1 VQPQSVSATAL
12 TSVAFIVDPSGLSVG
27 LIRKRLCPCDAL
39 KTSASGAEP
48 QWRMPE
54 HQDNPGCPRGW
65 DIVPPPHSATSPPDR
80 LHSVTNPFLAQ
91 VQSAVSSQQAAG
103 SRQQAA
109 GSRQQAEQSRAEPE
123 PEPEPDDR
131 CSRRRLTPLRTSIGR
146 CEFPIICL
154 NSWYTGTLR
163 RM

>member
-1 VQPQSVSATAL
+1 MQPQSVSATAL

-109 GSRQQAEQSRAEPE
+109 GSRQQAAGRAEQSRARARARARRSMFSSKTDSA
-123 PEPEPDDR
+123 PDLYR
-131 CSRRRLTPLRTSIGR
+131 
-146 CEFPIICL
+146 
-154 NSWYTGTLR
+154 TLR
-163 RM
+163 IPDNLPQ